1 MFSLAHFKKSKIFL
15 GLGVVL
21 AAESEE
27 NNLVGKCDSQ
37 GEKYE
42 YDYNKFYLF
51 AAKVFKIVF

>member
-27 NNLVGKCDSQ
+27 NNLVGK
-37 GEKYE
+37 
-42 YDYNKFYLF
+42 
-51 AAKVFKIVF
+51 